1 MFLHFHPMIYIILV
15 REIKAIKSEKKLT
28 LYDDKMCDRISIR
41 KSI

>member
-1 MFLHFHPMIYIILV
+1 MFLYSYLIIYIILV